1 VLGPYDVLVYT
12 GRATFSGLGKGRTS
26 VGTIA
31 EPRTHKEA
39 DLLRDLYQCTTI
51 PNSQVAKFTYRL
63 NFGETYSTH
72 SGEQPCVECGR
83 LRLMASCFQ
92 VERDGPSV
100 AERDR
105 EDAVLHTP
113 VCDVLGVEVP
123 IMQAA
128 IWPATAPELVAAVSD
143 AGGLGSIGSVFESAE
158 SVEGQI
164 ARVRELTSRP
174 FAVNHVVPLLDE
186 EAFKVTL
193 EAEPAVIS
201 LALGDPGDLVERAH
215 AAGAKVVHQVHTVAQ
230 ARRVAELAVDVI
242 IAQGSEAGGQ
252 GLSLGVGA
260 MALIPQVVDAVSP
273 IPVLAAGAVAD
284 GRGLAAALV
293 LGAQGANVGTRFL
306 ASEEASADES
316 WKRTILATESED
328 VVKFEVWK
336 EIFPP
341 PSEGAYETA
350 PRVMRTS
357 FVEEWQRRPE
367 AARREAERL
376 RDEVMSV
383 VRERRVHELVPF
395 TGQTAGMIHAVL
407 PASEIIRGMVSEA
420 EEALR
425 GATQFLD

>member
-1 VLGPYDVLVYT
+1 VL
-12 GRATFSGLGKGRTS
+12 R
-26 VGTIA
+26 
-31 EPRTHKEA
+31 
-39 DLLRDLYQCTTI
+39 
-51 PNSQVAKFTYRL
+51 
-63 NFGETYSTH
+63 
-72 SGEQPCVECGR
+72 
-83 LRLMASCFQ
+83 
-92 VERDGPSV
+92 
-100 AERDR
+100 
-105 EDAVLHTP
+105 TP
-113 VCDVLGVEVP
+113 VCDVLGIETP

-158 SVEGQI
+158 SVERNI

-193 EAEPAVIS
+193 DAEPAVIS

-252 GLSLGVGA
+252 GMSLGVGA
-260 MALIPQVVDAVSP
+260 MALIPQVVDAVAP

-328 VVKFEVWK
+328 VVRFEVWK

-341 PSEGAYETA
+341 ASEGAYETA

-357 FVEEWQRRPE
+357 FVDEWQRRPE

-376 RDEVMSV
+376 RGELMSV

-395 TGQTAGMIHAVL
+395 TGQTAGMIDAVL
-407 PASEIIRGMVSEA
+407 PAGEIVRGMVSEA

-425 GATQFLD
+425 GANHFLQ

>member
-1 VLGPYDVLVYT
+1 M
-12 GRATFSGLGKGRTS
+12 
-26 VGTIA
+26 
-31 EPRTHKEA
+31 
-39 DLLRDLYQCTTI
+39 LR
-51 PNSQVAKFTYRL
+51 
-63 NFGETYSTH
+63 
-72 SGEQPCVECGR
+72 
-83 LRLMASCFQ
+83 
-92 VERDGPSV
+92 
-100 AERDR
+100 
-105 EDAVLHTP
+105 TP
-113 VCDVLGVEVP
+113 VCDVLGIEAP

-158 SVEGQI
+158 SVERNI

-201 LALGDPGDLVERAH
+201 LALGDPGDLVERVH

-252 GLSLGVGA
+252 GMSLGVGA
-260 MALIPQVVDAVSP
+260 MALIPQVVDAVAP

-341 PSEGAYETA
+341 ASEGAYETV

-367 AARREAERL
+367 EARREAERL
-376 RDEVMSV
+376 RGELMSV

-407 PASEIIRGMVSEA
+407 PAGEIVRGMVSEA

-425 GATQFLD
+425 GANQFLQ